1 MASYY
6 CSDADITDLLPS
18 LSGSQIATEGTRTT
32 KLRIPAS
39 TWIDSVYPGT
49 APFAAV
55 STAYGWQVNQT
66 DHNSGDSSV
75 TIDAGTNNP
84 VVGDRFR
91 VVGDYQ
97 WNDRDIDDNG
107 LVDDSMQYRVTAY
120 SANVLSYEPSAQRI
134 FDNDA
139 PINFGT
145 PSLIRQAC
153 TYYALQ
159 LAYIILR
166 NNPED
171 SMAKAGRIQ
180 ARQMLQMSEGAGSA
194 TAKPES
200 TWNKGVATNKLVR
213 A

>member
-1 MASYY
+1 MATYY
-6 CSDADITDLLPS
+6 CTDGDITDLLPS
-18 LSGSQIATEGTRTT
+18 LTGSQLASEAQRTT
-32 KLRIPAS
+32 KLRIQAS
-39 TWIDSVYPGT
+39 AWIDSVYPGT

-55 STAYGWQVNQT
+55 ASAYGWQVNQT
-66 DHNSGDSSV
+66 DHTAGDSTV
-75 TIDAGTNNP
+75 TIDAGTNDP
-84 VVGDRFR
+84 AVGDRFR

-120 SANVLSYEPSAQRI
+120 SGNVVTYEPDAQRI

-153 TYYALQ
+153 TYYALH

-171 SMAKAGRIQ
+171 EMAAAARTQ
-180 ARQMLQMSEGAGSA
+180 ARHLLQMHEGANTA
-194 TAKPES
+194 VAKPE
-200 TWNKGVATNKLVR
+200 TTYDRGVATNKLVR